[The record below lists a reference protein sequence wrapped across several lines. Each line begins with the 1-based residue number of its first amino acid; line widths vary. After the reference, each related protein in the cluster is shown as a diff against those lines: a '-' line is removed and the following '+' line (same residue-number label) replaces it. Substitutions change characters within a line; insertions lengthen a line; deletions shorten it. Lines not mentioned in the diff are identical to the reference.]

1 MEKLCRD
8 FSRKLIHSRWIFDE
22 LLISNPHEFIPRNP
36 CRIIRVSLNLDEL
49 VRVSMK
55 FWQIRCS
62 KFLQVLLEFFFNFYF
77 EILKKTSNEFNCY
90 FSFSFLFFFFF
101 LRDIFVRSSTRKVV
115 EESFHLKFKLKVI
128 RINVATLVPY
138 LKRKTEFFWK
148 WKMDGREEY
157 AGPLRLPWDT
167 TFR

>member
-1 MEKLCRD
+1 MSRF
-8 FSRKLIHSRWIFDE
+8 FSKINSFTLNLRWIINLKPSWIYSSKSLQNNSRF
-22 LLISNPHEFIPRNP
+22 LKSWWISSRFHEILANSLFQISSSPPR
-36 CRIIRVSLNLDEL
+36 I
-49 VRVSMK
+49 
-55 FWQIRCS
+55 
-62 KFLQVLLEFFFNFYF
+62 FFNFYF

-101 LRDIFVRSSTRKVV
+101 LRDIFVRASTTKVV

-157 AGPLRLPWDT
+157 VGPLRLPWDT